1 MAEFKSGFVAMLGRT
16 NVGKSTLVNL
26 LVGEKVA
33 ATADKVQTTRTAIKG
48 IANRENSQIIFID
61 TPGIHKPKHELGKTL
76 NRNAYTAIQE
86 ADLIFYMVDATQSF
100 GSGDEFLLERVKNSN
115 LPCFLI
121 LSKIDLIDK
130 EKLLYILTKWQARH
144 NFDEIIPISALTE
157 DNLDTLLKVAR
168 DYMQEG
174 GMFFPEDM
182 KSDHGLM
189 FQLSEIIREKVLIK
203 TNEEVP
209 HSVAVVIEK
218 MDESENSVF
227 MNAMIIVER
236 SSQKAI
242 LIGKQAAMIRSIRLS
257 AQKELKEK
265 LGKKVEL
272 ELYVRVEKNWR
283 NRRHKL
289 AQFGYLEKEED

>member
-1 MAEFKSGFVAMLGRT
+1 MTFKSGFITIIGRP
-16 NVGKSTLVNL
+16 NAGKSTLLNAL
-26 LVGEKVA
+26 LKEKIA
-33 ATADKVQTTRTAIKG
+33 IATPKAQTTRNNISG
-48 IANRENSQIIFID
+48 ILTTEDTQYIFID

-86 ADLIFYMVDATQSF
+86 ADIIFYMVDATQSF

-144 NFDEIIPISALTE
+144 NFDEIIPISALTQ

-168 DYMQEG
+168 EYMQEG

>member
-1 MAEFKSGFVAMLGRT
+1 MSFKSGFITIIGRP
-16 NVGKSTLVNL
+16 NAGKSTLLNAL
-26 LVGEKVA
+26 LKEKIA
-33 ATADKVQTTRTAIKG
+33 IATPKAQTTRNNISG
-48 IANRENSQIIFID
+48 ILTTEDTQYIFID

-242 LIGKQAAMIRSIRLS
+242 LIGKQATMIRSIRLS

>member
-1 MAEFKSGFVAMLGRT
+1 MSFKSGFITIIGRP
-16 NVGKSTLVNL
+16 NAGKSTLLNAL
-26 LVGEKVA
+26 LKEKIA
-33 ATADKVQTTRTAIKG
+33 IATPKAQTTRNNISG
-48 IANRENSQIIFID
+48 ILTTEDTQYIFID

-242 LIGKQAAMIRSIRLS
+242 LIGKKAAMILSIRLS

>member
-1 MAEFKSGFVAMLGRT
+1 MSFKSGFITIIGRP
-16 NVGKSTLVNL
+16 NAGKSTLLNAL
-26 LVGEKVA
+26 LKEKIA
-33 ATADKVQTTRTAIKG
+33 IATPKAQTTRNNISG
-48 IANRENSQIIFID
+48 ILTTEDTQYIFID

-265 LGKKVEL
+265 LGKKL
-272 ELYVRVEKNWR
+272 N
-283 NRRHKL
+283 
-289 AQFGYLEKEED
+289 

>member
-1 MAEFKSGFVAMLGRT
+1 MSFKSGFITIIGRP
-16 NVGKSTLVNL
+16 NAGKSTLLNAL
-26 LVGEKVA
+26 LKEKIA
-33 ATADKVQTTRTAIKG
+33 IATPKAQTTRNNISG
-48 IANRENSQIIFID
+48 ILTTEDTQYIFID

-100 GSGDEFLLERVKNSN
+100 GSGDEFLLERIKNSN